1 MRSNT
6 KSVCMIWLVCIWLT
20 IIELYIWKKL
30 LTYQYFS
37 FESVYGEAMLKMGL
51 MVKKYNFFILTA
63 LNWSKCI
70 LMVSIYIWLPICTN
84 NETLRIIWKFDLSP
98 RGVLGRIYALSIE
111 VLCCKSNLYEKAKE
125 FNDFQFY
132 YFPFKPEKNTN
143 KKSMRFLFI
152 YNNIQYIIFSI
163 WYEPPIFPY
172 ANNKAT
178 DKPAHPRSLIS
189 GFVVRCLDSIIT
201 LVSISEISSL

>member
-1 MRSNT
+1 MLGQGGGTHSKINYKTLNKPPNARRQQFFENQLSMRSHT

-70 LMVSIYIWLPICTN
+70 LMVSLYIWLPICTN

-111 VLCCKSNLYEKAKE
+111 VLLRSSCRIL
-125 FNDFQFY
+125 
-132 YFPFKPEKNTN
+132 
-143 KKSMRFLFI
+143 
-152 YNNIQYIIFSI
+152 
-163 WYEPPIFPY
+163 
-172 ANNKAT
+172 AT
-178 DKPAHPRSLIS
+178 TT
-189 GFVVRCLDSIIT
+189 GFVTWWMSNNQILTFIFT
-201 LVSISEISSL
+201 LYF